1 MRKSGPGSP
10 FQGMLLVY
18 KEAGPSSNKVL
29 QNVRRLL
36 GGVKAGHAGTL
47 DPRAEGLLQV
57 CLGEATKV
65 VPFLATLHKEYV
77 GRMVFGAETESHDAW
92 GKVVGSAP
100 VEHLTRGLVEDRMG
114 SFRGLISQIP
124 PMYSAVKVHGERLY
138 RLARRGEEVARNA
151 RTVEVKHFSILSWE
165 RPRMEFLV
173 RCGSGTYVRTLCHDL
188 GKSCGSAGHM
198 TSLVRTAV
206 GPFRVD
212 RAITVE
218 GLRKI
223 LEEGRE
229 PLPVIPL
236 VEALPHLPL
245 LQVQA
250 DEARRVR
257 QGQPPSTL
265 SEELEEDLS
274 EGQEVRLAGPEGD
287 LVAVVS
293 CRGPG
298 RSMTIR
304 RTFGCR

>member
-1 MRKSGPGSP
+1 
-10 FQGMLLVY
+10 MLLVC
-18 KEAGPSSNKVL
+18 KEAGPSSNRVL

-47 DPRAEGLLQV
+47 DPHAEGLLLI

-65 VPFLATLHKEYV
+65 VTFLATLHKEYV
-77 GRMVFGAETESHDAW
+77 GRMAFGVETESYDAW
-92 GKVVGSAP
+92 GKEVGNAP
-100 VEHLTRGLVEDRMG
+100 VAHLTREIVEDRMAA
-114 SFRGLISQIP
+114 FRGLIPQVP

-138 RLARRGEEVARNA
+138 RLARRGEEVARKA
-151 RTVEVKHFSILSWE
+151 RTVEVKHFSLLSWE
-165 RPRMEFLV
+165 MPNLEFLV

-229 PLPVIPL
+229 LLPVIPL

-245 LQVQA
+245 LRVQA
-250 DEARRVR
+250 DEARRIR
-257 QGQPPSTL
+257 QGQPPAVL
-265 SEELEEDLS
+265 PEDLEGDLS
-274 EGQEVRLAGPEGD
+274 EGQEVRIAGPEGD

-293 CRGPG
+293 CGGPG

-304 RTFGCR
+304 RTFGRQ

>member
-138 RLARRGEEVARNA
+138 RLARRGEEVARSA

-173 RCGSGTYVRTLCHDL
+173 R
-188 GKSCGSAGHM
+188 CGSAGHM

-304 RTFGCR
+304 RTFGCQ